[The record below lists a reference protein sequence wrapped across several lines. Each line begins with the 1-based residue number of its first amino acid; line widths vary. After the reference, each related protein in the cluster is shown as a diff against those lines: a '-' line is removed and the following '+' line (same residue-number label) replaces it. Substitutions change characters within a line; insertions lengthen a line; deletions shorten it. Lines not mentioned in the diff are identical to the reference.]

1 MDSNKPVVVQK
12 RSLKMVMEPGI
23 YFWCACGRSANQPFC
38 DGSHRGTS
46 FKPQKV
52 VVEEKQL
59 VKWCACVAI
68 ALKVH
73 YATTNTANWISLPQ
87 KWIVRN
93 TL

>member
-1 MDSNKPVVVQK
+1 MDSNTPVVVQK

-59 VKWCACVAI
+59 VKWCMCRHSAEG
-68 ALKVH
+68 ALCDNKH
-73 YATTNTANWISLPQ
+73 RELD
-87 KWIVRN
+87 
-93 TL
+93 

>member
-46 FKPQKV
+46 FKPQKM

-59 VKWCACVAI
+59 VKWCMCRHSAEG
-68 ALKVH
+68 ALCDNKH
-73 YATTNTANWISLPQ
+73 RELD
-87 KWIVRN
+87 
-93 TL
+93 